1 MAPGTVERYGGGIP
15 SGGPPVG
22 DFQRCLDQMTA
33 GLAEIIEVPAWTLT
47 EEQLVDRL
55 SHALGVR
62 SGVDELVAR
71 LVGSASERD
80 LDRLAV
86 ASSTAAWLAHS
97 QGLSR
102 RRAAELVSQAQA
114 ISDRVETTRRA
125 WAAGA
130 VITEQAAVIAGA
142 NQSARL
148 RRRAVRGGGGRSPSD
163 RVGPAVHP

>member
-1 MAPGTVERYGGGIP
+1 
-15 SGGPPVG
+15 
-22 DFQRCLDQMTA
+22 MTA

-47 EEQLVDRL
+47 EEQLVDRI

-80 LDRLAV
+80 LDRLAG
-86 ASSTAAWLAHS
+86 ATSPTAWLAHS

-114 ISDRVETTRRA
+114 ISDRVE
-125 WAAGA
+125 
-130 VITEQAAVIAGA
+130 ITA
-142 NQSARL
+142 
-148 RRRAVRGGGGRSPSD
+148 P
-163 RVGPAVHP
+163 RVGCR